1 MFYLIS
7 ALYLGW
13 SLGAND
19 AANIFG
25 TAVSSRMVK
34 FMTAAILSSIFVIL
48 GSILEGK
55 AGIETIGN
63 LSVMNL
69 TTAGISSFSAAIAVT
84 IMTLLKL
91 PVSTSQAVVGSII
104 GIGVMQKHIAL
115 IGLYKIII
123 CWIGTPIG
131 GCILSIIL
139 YVLLARA
146 ANRISLSWTGFDF
159 IMRAGLIITGCYGA
173 YALGANNV
181 ANVTAVFYGAGFL
194 SVQAAALIG
203 GTSIALGILTFSKGV
218 MQTVGKGIVKLDAFS
233 ALIVVLSN
241 AITVHTYAIIG
252 VPVSTSQAVV
262 GAVLGIGLLKRAE
275 ALKKRSILGVFSGWI
290 ATPFIASICSIL
302 LYFITHLKYIG

>member
-25 TAVSSRMVK
+25 TAVSSKMLK
-34 FMTAAILSSIFVIL
+34 FITAAILASIFVIL
-48 GSILEGK
+48 GAILEGG
-55 AGIETIGN
+55 AGIETIGK
-63 LSVMNL
+63 LSVMDL
-69 TTAGISSFSAAIAVT
+69 GTAGISSLSAAIAVT
-84 IMTLLKL
+84 IMTILKL
-91 PVSTSQAVVGSII
+91 PVSTSQAVVGSIVGV
-104 GIGVMQKHIAL
+104 GIMQKHVTL
-115 IGLYKIII
+115 IGLDKIIM

-131 GCILSIIL
+131 GCIFSIIL
-139 YVLLARA
+139 YLILARII
-146 ANRISLSWTGFDF
+146 NRLQPSWAGFDF
-159 IMRAGLIITGCYGA
+159 IMRVGLIITGCYGA

-194 SVQAAALIG
+194 SVETAALIG
-203 GTSIALGILTFSKGV
+203 GVSIAFGILTFSKGV
-218 MQTVGKGIVKLDAFS
+218 IKTVGKGIVKLDAYS

-241 AITVHTYAIIG
+241 AITIHIFAGIG

-275 ALKKRSILGVFSGWI
+275 ALKKGPILGVFSGWI
-290 ATPFIASICSIL
+290 ATPFIAALVSIFI
-302 LYFITHLKYIG
+302 YFVTHLTYVG

>member
-34 FMTAAILSSIFVIL
+34 FLTAGILASIFVIL

-104 GIGVMQKHIAL
+104 GVGVMQKHIAL
-115 IGLYKIII
+115 TGLDKIII
-123 CWIGTPIG
+123 CWLGTPIG
-131 GCILSIIL
+131 GCVVSILL
-139 YVLLARA
+139 YVLLARTV
-146 ANRISLSWTGFDF
+146 NRLRLSWAGFDF
-159 IMRAGLIITGCYGA
+159 MMRAGLIITGCYGA

-181 ANVTAVFYGAGFL
+181 ANVTAVFYGADFISL
-194 SVQAAALIG
+194 QAAALIG
-203 GTSIALGILTFSKGV
+203 GVSIALGIVTFSKGV

-241 AITVHTYAIIG
+241 AITVHSYAIIG

-275 ALKKRSILGVFSGWI
+275 ALKTRAILGVFSGWI
-290 ATPFIASICSIL
+290 ATPVIAALVSIFI
-302 LYFITHLKYIG
+302 YFVTHLRYVG

>member
-25 TAVSSRMVK
+25 TAVTSRMVK
-34 FMTAAILSSIFVIL
+34 FLTAAILSSIFVIF

-55 AGIETIGN
+55 PGIETIGK
-63 LSVMNL
+63 LSAMNL
-69 TTAGISSFSAAIAVT
+69 TTAGISSLSAAIAVT
-84 IMTLLKL
+84 IMTILKL

-104 GIGVMQKHIAL
+104 GIGVMQKHVTI
-115 IGLYKIII
+115 IGLDKIII

-131 GCILSIIL
+131 GCIASIML

-146 ANRISLSWTGFDF
+146 ANGIRLSWTGFDF
-159 IMRAGLIITGCYGA
+159 MMRAGLIITGCYGA

-194 SVQAAALIG
+194 SVQAAAVIG
-203 GTSIALGILTFSKGV
+203 GASIALGILTFSKGV

-241 AITVHTYAIIG
+241 AITVHIYAIIG

-290 ATPFIASICSIL
+290 ATPLIASICSIL
-302 LYFITHLKYIG
+302 MYFITHLKYIG

>member
-34 FMTAAILSSIFVIL
+34 FLTAAILASIFVVI
-48 GSILEGK
+48 GSILEGR
-55 AGIETIGN
+55 AGIETIGK

-69 TTAGISSFSAAIAVT
+69 TTAGISSLSAAIAVT
-84 IMTLLKL
+84 IMTIWKL

-104 GIGVMQKHIAL
+104 GVGIIQKHIAL
-115 IGLYKIII
+115 IGLNKIII

-131 GCILSIIL
+131 GCIVSIIL

-146 ANRISLSWTGFDF
+146 VNKIRLSWTGFDF
-159 IMRAGLIITGCYGA
+159 MMRAGLIITGCYGA

-194 SVQAAALIG
+194 SLQAAALIG
-203 GTSIALGILTFSKGV
+203 GASIALGIVTFSKGV

-241 AITVHTYAIIG
+241 AITVHIYAIIG

-275 ALKKRSILGVFSGWI
+275 ALKTRAILGVFSGWI
-290 ATPFIASICSIL
+290 ATPVIAALVSMFI
-302 LYFITHLKYIG
+302 YFVIHLKYVG